1 MADQL
6 ELLNRCLTLRS
17 NLCLQRDK
25 CERLLEDE
33 PGAWEVEQLRE
44 FRLVRDGVSD
54 QIEQIDRHLATLQQP
69 ETLLEPRGRKPRLPW
84 FLLFAV
90 TFLLIVIAL

>member
-1 MADQL
+1 MAEQQ
-6 ELLNRCLTLRS
+6 ELLNRCLSLRS

-44 FRLVRDGVSD
+44 FRRVRDEVAD
-54 QIEQIDRHLATLQQP
+54 QIEQIDRHLSYLQGLGEEVQP
-69 ETLLEPRGRKPRLPW
+69 ERKGSRPWGLVLFALL
-84 FLLFAV
+84 FLLFA
-90 TFLLIVIAL
+90 IAL